1 METII
6 NTKDLTVKRK
16 SFIFKNE
23 EEKAWII
30 IRYQPK
36 EGFEIHSKS
45 GANVQFERE
54 KFKEFV
60 SEVGKF
66 VVKYN
71 MNDKLVEFKP

>member
-6 NTKDLTVKRK
+6 NRKDLTVKRK

-23 EEKAWII
+23 DEKAWII

-45 GANVQFERE
+45 GANVQFEKD

-60 SEVGKF
+60 FEVGEF
-66 VVKYN
+66 VDKYN
-71 MNDKLVEFKP
+71 MIDKLVEFKA